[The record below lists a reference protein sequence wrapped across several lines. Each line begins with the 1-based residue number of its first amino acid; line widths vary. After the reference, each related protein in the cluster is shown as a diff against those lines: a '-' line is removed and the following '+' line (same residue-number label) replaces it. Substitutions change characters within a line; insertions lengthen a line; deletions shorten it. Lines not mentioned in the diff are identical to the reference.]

1 MTLIPTPAPV
11 LTTAEDVATMPWA
24 GNHAS
29 DSLLF
34 RACERLIQ
42 QLADSGDMAG
52 ACRAL
57 HLMGLHG
64 MGIDGPTTE
73 KDVQI
78 FLEV

>member
-1 MTLIPTPAPV
+1 
-11 LTTAEDVATMPWA
+11 MPWA

-34 RACERLIQ
+34 QACTGLIKRLVD
-42 QLADSGDMAG
+42 ANDMAG

-64 MGIDGPTTE
+64 MGIEDPVTE
-73 KDVQI
+73 EDVQM
-78 FLEV
+78 FLADE